1 MQGKIDLYEWIKK
14 QKGVSDVVLEGWIP
28 ETKQRPDIMFTYGNK
43 LWVIEYQC
51 SPIATEYVERHEL
64 YQAAGIHDIWICG
77 TEKYLEPFMRE
88 KYLQSESV
96 GFYDSTNK
104 YFFALEGNKIYS
116 LTNFKAEKYC
126 HSQGTFYGL
135 PLDDFIFKGTII
147 NVYIGDAISAMKR
160 KELHLQNE
168 KPRKKYTKN
177 RYLRKQKELLKNE
190 LSRKIVQLS
199 NNNWSFYVDTFRIN
213 KKYKRCIVA
222 EPFCLQSVRSFV
234 WSTILNYT
242 LEKIDIDKLD
252 FFVLQKCVKNPEF
265 LKKFLIPIMQHNRQ
279 ALLTYE
285 SDEYRFLEV
294 THE

>member
-77 TEKYLEPFMRE
+77 TEKYLKPFMRE

-96 GFYDSTNK
+96 GFYDSANK

-116 LTNFKAEKYC
+116 LTNFKAEKYY

-177 RYLRKQKELLKNE
+177 RYLRKQKELLKDE

-213 KKYKRCIVA
+213 KKYKRCIVV

-279 ALLTYE
+279 ALLAYE